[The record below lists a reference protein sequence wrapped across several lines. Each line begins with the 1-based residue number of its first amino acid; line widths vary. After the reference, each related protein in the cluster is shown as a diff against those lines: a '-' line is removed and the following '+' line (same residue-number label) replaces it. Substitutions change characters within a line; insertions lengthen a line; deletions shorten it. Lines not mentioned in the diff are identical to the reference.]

1 MNKKIG
7 VLLLAGILCG
17 SSSCDF
23 NFGDISL
30 PNTTTNETS
39 ENNEVLVSPKKFL
52 QAAGF
57 DVDIDTLLQ
66 QITVNEN
73 VKDIIIKLMSKVES
87 IIKGGVSV
95 EITQNPSDKDGYLL
109 MSELSIDGLTTN
121 PIVLTLYYNLETST
135 ETVNS
140 NYEHHHGHEHEDWDQ
155 EDWEEVEADKENGED
170 VGTSTGTW
178 DDFDDTWE
186 DGDHR
191 NGGPKWSSISNGN
204 HYGEVT
210 QTSADIKGIALLG
223 EYSLSFA
230 GNATIDENL
239 NSSLDI
245 VLSTSE
251 TTYVDLRASHF
262 ARNNRIEDELAFT
275 FVNDGELIVDLGAQI
290 EINKH
295 KCMME
300 FYLNGLEIQVTRK
313 VRQHGSVVYEIEVT
327 SEDGTTK
334 KYRFKRV
341 ISVDDVTNEESVT
354 FVECN

>member
-121 PIVLTLYYNLETST
+121 PIVLTLYYNVQRL
-135 ETVNS
+135 N
-140 NYEHHHGHEHEDWDQ
+140 
-155 EDWEEVEADKENGED
+155 
-170 VGTSTGTW
+170 
-178 DDFDDTWE
+178 
-186 DGDHR
+186 
-191 NGGPKWSSISNGN
+191 
-204 HYGEVT
+204 
-210 QTSADIKGIALLG
+210 
-223 EYSLSFA
+223 EY
-230 GNATIDENL
+230 
-239 NSSLDI
+239 
-245 VLSTSE
+245 
-251 TTYVDLRASHF
+251 H
-262 ARNNRIEDELAFT
+262 NR
-275 FVNDGELIVDLGAQI
+275 
-290 EINKH
+290 
-295 KCMME
+295 
-300 FYLNGLEIQVTRK
+300 
-313 VRQHGSVVYEIEVT
+313 
-327 SEDGTTK
+327 
-334 KYRFKRV
+334 
-341 ISVDDVTNEESVT
+341 
-354 FVECN
+354 